1 MKRLSIPVLAFLIAL
16 LTLSAAGETLYTHC
30 VGIPAAHAPH
40 YASFIQA
47 FPQVSFQADD
57 TWPDSTDA
65 LIRALESANPRFDL
79 FSADN
84 DLDIRQ
90 LVDAGL
96 CADLSGS
103 AAIRETVGR
112 MWTPIQELVTRGEKI
127 YGLPEAVLLSSFG
140 WCEDAWR
147 AAGLEGTPP
156 PTSYLELLDFLEM
169 WVARIQK
176 APEPGI
182 RINSMFDESLY
193 NQRSYVKNLLTV
205 LMDCY
210 TLPALREG
218 RRPQFDTPEFR
229 TLLDRTEKVGQA
241 LFAAE
246 PPASEGNLQLF
257 ENDLEGFGI
266 IGIKDGYS
274 HAMPLRISADQP
286 VLYKA
291 GIRMLCMGA
300 GSGHQELAAAYLE
313 WAASHMHPYAAAYGF
328 VDSQPLMRENL
339 EEDISDQKQRIGK
352 TASRLSQESLS
363 GAKRRELEEQLERQN
378 RVLDTMQTEGWKYLI
393 SPQWLSEYKAI
404 APNLFFPRSEPL
416 VMFSAEGRAMLK
428 LVREFGDG
436 KMSRDE
442 FINRLDGLGE

>member
-1 MKRLSIPVLAFLIAL
+1 MKRLSIPVLAFMIAL
-16 LTLSAAGETLYTHC
+16 SVLSAAGESLYTHC
-30 VGIPAAHAPH
+30 VGFPAAHAPH

-47 FPQVSFQADD
+47 FPRVSFKMDD
-57 TWPDSTDA
+57 TWHDSTDA

-79 FSADN
+79 FSADH

-103 AAIRETVGR
+103 VAIRETVGR
-112 MWTPIQELVTRGEKI
+112 MWTPIQELVTRGGKI

-147 AAGLEGTPP
+147 AAGLEDTPP

-218 RRPQFDTPEFR
+218 RRPKFDTPEFR
-229 TLLDRTEKVGQA
+229 TLLDRTVNVGQA

-257 ENDLEGFGI
+257 ENNLEGFGI

-300 GSGHQELAAAYLE
+300 DSGHSELATAYLE

-339 EEDISDQKQRIGK
+339 DEDISDQKQRIGK
-352 TASRLSQESLS
+352 TVSQMNRGGISE
-363 GAKRRELEEQLERQN
+363 AKRRELEEQLKKQN
-378 RVLDTMQTEGWKYLI
+378 RVLDSMQTEGWKYLV

-404 APNLFFPRSEPL
+404 APHLFFPRSEPL

-436 KMSRDE
+436 KMSRE
-442 FINRLDGLGE
+442 AFIKGLDGLTE